1 MFKSLANVPTLVK
14 LDAVTPEL
22 SVLPVNVPAA
32 AVTVISPVP
41 SKFVPLIALAVCKAV
56 AVAALPVVEPELPL
70 ALPVTLPVI
79 LPTNVPFILSLASL
93 NTALLDGYVINIS
106 FVPDAQ
112 L

>member
-1 MFKSLANVPTLVK
+1 M
-14 LDAVTPEL
+14 
-22 SVLPVNVPAA
+22 
-32 AVTVISPVP
+32 
-41 SKFVPLIALAVCKAV
+41 

-112 L
+112 LWALSLPELELASISVLVNVFPEVLYVPLPISKFVPSVHT